1 MIMPSLAIAMQ
12 TTHHSIHNEKNNLN
26 YKDHV
31 LWSILSLQLMLDP
44 IPQLIYV
51 QVMPLELLKET
62 SQSQRNVIRIQ

>member
-1 MIMPSLAIAMQ
+1 MPSLAIGMQ

-62 SQSQRNVIRIQ
+62 LLNPKEML

>member
-1 MIMPSLAIAMQ
+1 MIMPSLAIGMQ

-62 SQSQRNVIRIQ
+62 LLNPKEML